1 MLDVSR
7 GRYTV
12 LDFNNLLKNE
22 KTIAVVVR
30 APAQGLYLKKVY
42 YSDISYPLGED

>member
-1 MLDVSR
+1 MVRYLVGTMLEVAQ
-7 GRYTV
+7 GRYTI

-22 KTIAVVVR
+22 NTNAVVVR

-42 YSDISYPLGED
+42 YD